1 MRMLEEVDLRY
12 LRGQARVVKAEVMLI
27 LQRMKIKI
35 MRMRN
40 LIECV
45 REIRWYRAVSFG

>member
-1 MRMLEEVDLRY
+1 MLRLLIDEG
-12 LRGQARVVKAEVMLI
+12 LRGEARVVKAEVMLI

-40 LIECV
+40 LIECM
-45 REIRWYRAVSFG
+45 RDIRRYRAVLFG